1 MIDVVVVFP
10 VSSESERAFVVFC
23 ERKAALQGA
32 GYGAITGRAAGKLLL
47 HCFSFRRPINR
58 GLYFLPLNAGRSFT
72 GS

>member
-32 GYGAITGRAAGKLLL
+32 GYGAITGRAAG
-47 HCFSFRRPINR
+47 
-58 GLYFLPLNAGRSFT
+58 
-72 GS
+72 